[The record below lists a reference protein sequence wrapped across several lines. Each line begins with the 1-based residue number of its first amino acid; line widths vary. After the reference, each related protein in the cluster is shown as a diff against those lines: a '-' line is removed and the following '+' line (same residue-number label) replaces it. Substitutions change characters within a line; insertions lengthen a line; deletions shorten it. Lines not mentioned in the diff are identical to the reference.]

1 MKLLRVFL
9 FLVIIAQFSFMGQPA
24 LADTAAIDS
33 GFISKLE
40 ANVQS
45 LGNLQFGKARAEISD
60 NRMDIFFTVVD
71 LATSRLSEEKSLTG
85 IILTSKTLGE
95 GSARNLTGG
104 VYFDG
109 GHKLHELDTTS
120 PEYIKTTKGQTVT
133 GKITQVSRVQLSIE
147 TSYGT
152 EDFLISE
159 LAEIHSPKYFQ
170 FSIPIA
176 DATGTG
182 TTVSGQVEEM
192 SFCNTSEVIQ
202 TVEPGP
208 VVAEKPVTTDKPVT
222 IDKHHSRGALHA
234 PSGNQKAMST
244 KAKIITFTVL
254 GCVIATAIAVPIA
267 VACGTSGGGSNR
279 QQVLR
284 GFAWQQFLA
293 GNRW

>member
-1 MKLLRVFL
+1 
-9 FLVIIAQFSFMGQPA
+9 MGQPA
-24 LADTAAIDS
+24 LAGIAAIDS

-133 GKITQVSRVQLSIE
+133 GKITQVSRVQLSVE

-159 LAEIHSPKYFQ
+159 LAEIHSPRYFQ
-170 FSIPIA
+170 FSIPIV
-176 DATGTG
+176 DASGSGTA
-182 TTVSGQVEEM
+182 VSGQVEEM
-192 SFCNTSEVIQ
+192 SFSNSSEVMQ
-202 TVEPGP
+202 TAEPAP
-208 VVAEKPVTTDKPVT
+208 AIAEKPIT
-222 IDKHHSRGALHA
+222 SRRGALHA
-234 PSGNQKAMST
+234 PSGNQAMSK

-267 VACGTSGGGSNR
+267 VACGTSGGGNNR

-284 GFAWQQFLA
+284 SFAWQQFLA
-293 GNRW
+293 GNR